1 MCSRTDRLPG
11 RDAVPEHLF
20 AMESEG
26 AFSTSPKTQTLPR
39 TTRHG
44 AEHAR
49 LDPDT
54 AAQGRS
60 TTINPHIPYFKPKAE
75 QATALT
81 DSTAQLHRLQPLFVQ
96 ALPGKLGC
104 QG

>member
-1 MCSRTDRLPG
+1 MDGICTRTDPLPG
-11 RDAVPEHLF
+11 KDAVPQHPF

-26 AFSTSPKTQTLPR
+26 AFSTSPKTRTLPR

-44 AEHAR
+44 AEHTR

-60 TTINPHIPYFKPKAE
+60 TTTNPRILSPK
-75 QATALT
+75 QSKL
-81 DSTAQLHRLQPLFVQ
+81 LF
-96 ALPGKLGC
+96 
-104 QG
+104 